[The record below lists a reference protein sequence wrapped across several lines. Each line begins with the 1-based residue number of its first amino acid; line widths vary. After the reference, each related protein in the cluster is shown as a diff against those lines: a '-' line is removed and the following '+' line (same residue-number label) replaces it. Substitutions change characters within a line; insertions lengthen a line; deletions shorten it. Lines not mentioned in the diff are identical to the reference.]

1 MSINLKQY
9 QENAVNQLID
19 TTVKLLGYD
28 GPGEV
33 CVFQSPTGSGKTVM
47 VAKFIEGLIKEL
59 PDEDLCFVWMSIGKG
74 DLHMQSKALLKETVQ

>member
-9 QENAVNQLID
+9 QEDAVSQLIE
-19 TTVKLLGYD
+19 TVIKLLGYD

-47 VAKFIEGLIKEL
+47 VAKFIE
-59 PDEDLCFVWMSIGKG
+59 
-74 DLHMQSKALLKETVQ
+74 